1 MCCHPLADDISA
13 DISRVSL
20 CCFVLRRFFLQKDK
34 TPEDV
39 RKERIEAGLASV
51 GAEEVVVEEEEV
63 MAETEKP
70 PSDDDEPPK
79 QAMV

>member
-1 MCCHPLADDISA
+1 M
-13 DISRVSL
+13 
-20 CCFVLRRFFLQKDK
+20 QKDK

-63 MAETEKP
+63 TTETEKP

-79 QAMV
+79 QAIV

>member
-1 MCCHPLADDISA
+1 MC
-13 DISRVSL
+13 
-20 CCFVLRRFFLQKDK
+20 RFFLQKDK